1 LRLKIKKTGT
11 YRYSK
16 KYLKLIKNA
25 EACVYDVAIDSPTT
39 HAINLSLKE
48 NNNIYLKREDLQP
61 IFSFKNRGAY
71 NKIKNLSDK
80 KKSYGIIAASAGN
93 HAQGVALACKKLKI
107 ECNIVM
113 PVTAPENKLNSVKR
127 LGAKITQF
135 GENLA
140 EALVKADE
148 ISKKKKYTFVHP
160 FDDPYTIAGQGTVG
174 KEILQDGIDYDAV
187 FVPVGGGGLLAG
199 ISAWVRQHKKKI
211 KIIGVEVD
219 DSACL
224 TEALKNNK
232 RVLLKKVGLFAD
244 GVAVSQ
250 VGKNNL
256 DVIKECVDEVMIVN
270 IDEVCAAVK
279 DIFEDTR
286 VLSEPSGAVALAG
299 LKKYSKRITGK
310 NLLAVSS
317 GANINFQ
324 KLGFI
329 VERSELG
336 ENREKILSIKIPEKP
351 GSFLKLAKVFGKLSV
366 TEFNYRKADD
376 KDALVLVGI
385 RTSSEK
391 SFIKLKQKLRK
402 LKYKFSDYTN
412 NEISNDHLRHMVGGR
427 ARLNSDSGS
436 IERIFNGEFPEKPGA
451 LLNFLEKF
459 GNNWNISLFHY
470 RNIGSAYGNILIGI
484 EDKNSDK
491 SKLIKHLEKSGTV
504 FKEESKNKAYLDFLK

>member
-1 LRLKIKKTGT
+1 M
-11 YRYSK
+11 
-16 KYLKLIKNA
+16 
-25 EACVYDVAIDSPTT
+25 YDVAIDSPTT
-39 HAINLSLKE
+39 FAANLSAKE
-48 NNNIYLKREDLQP
+48 QNDIYLKREDLQP

-71 NKIKNLSDK
+71 NKISNLSEEQR
-80 KKSYGIIAASAGN
+80 SSGIIAASAGN
-93 HAQGVALACKKLKI
+93 HAQGVALACKRLNI
-107 ECNIVM
+107 NCNIVM

-127 LGAKITQF
+127 LGAKITLH

-140 EALVKADE
+140 KALVKADE
-148 ISKKKKYTFVHP
+148 ISKKHNYTFVHP
-160 FDDPYTIAGQGTVG
+160 FDDPYTIAGQGTIG
-174 KEILQDGIDYDAV
+174 KEILEDGIKYDAI

-199 ISAWVRQHKKKI
+199 ISAWVRQNDKSI
-211 KIIGVEVD
+211 KIIGVEVN

-224 TEALKNNK
+224 TEALKLNK

-250 VGKNNL
+250 VGKHNL
-256 DVIKECVDEVMIVN
+256 DVIKECVDEVMTVN

-299 LKKYSKRITGK
+299 LKIYSKRMKNK
-310 NLLAVSS
+310 NLLALSS
-317 GANINFQ
+317 GANVNFQ

-336 ENREKILSIKIPEKP
+336 ENREKILSIKIPEAP
-351 GSFLKLAKVFGKLSV
+351 GSFLKLAKVFGKLPV
-366 TEFNYRKADD
+366 TEFNYRKAHE
-376 KDALVLVGI
+376 KDAHVLVGI
-385 RTSSEK
+385 RTSSED
-391 SFIKLKQKLRK
+391 SFSKLKQKLKK

-427 ARLNSDSGS
+427 ASSNNQSKGL
-436 IERIFNGEFPEKPGA
+436 ERIFNGEFPETPGA
-451 LLNFLEKF
+451 LLNFLENF

-484 EDKNSDK
+484 EDPNSDK
-491 SKLIKHLEKSGTV
+491 TKLIKHLDKSGTL
-504 FKEESKNKAYLDFLK
+504 FKEESNNKAYLDFLK

>member
-1 LRLKIKKTGT
+1 MID
-11 YRYSK
+11 
-16 KYLKLIKNA
+16 
-25 EACVYDVAIDSPTT
+25 EASVYDVSINSPTT
-39 HAINLSLKE
+39 HAVNLSMKE
-48 NNNIYLKREDLQP
+48 GNEIFLKREDLQP

-71 NKIKNLSDK
+71 NKIVNLSEE
-80 KKSYGIIAASAGN
+80 KKSKGIIAASAGN

-107 ECNIVM
+107 KCTIVM
-113 PVTAPENKLNSVKR
+113 PITAPENKLNAVKR
-127 LGAKITQF
+127 LGAKVILH
-135 GENLA
+135 GENLGD
-140 EALVKADE
+140 ALSKADKINKRHE
-148 ISKKKKYTFVHP
+148 YTFVHP

-174 KEILQDGIDYDAV
+174 REILEDGIDYDAV

-199 ISAWVRQHKKKI
+199 TSAWIRQNKKKI

-224 TEALKNNK
+224 TEALLQNK
-232 RVLLKKVGLFAD
+232 RVYLKKVGLFAD

-256 DVIKECVDEVMIVN
+256 DVIKECVDEVITVN

-299 LKKYSKRITGK
+299 LKTYSKRIKNK
-310 NLLAVSS
+310 NLIAVSS

-329 VERSELG
+329 VERSEIG

-351 GSFLKLAKVFGKLSV
+351 GSFLKLAKTFGKFPI
-366 TEFNYRKADD
+366 TEFNYRKSDNEKAF
-376 KDALVLVGI
+376 VLVGI
-385 RTSSEK
+385 RTSSED
-391 SFIKLKQKLRK
+391 SFLKLKQKLKK
-402 LKYKFSDYTN
+402 LKYNFHDYTN

-427 ARLNSDSGS
+427 VNSPSQTNN

-451 LLNFLEKF
+451 LLEFLENF
-459 GNNWNISLFHY
+459 GDKWNISLFHY

-484 EDKNSDK
+484 EDHSK
-491 SKLIKHLEKSGTV
+491 SKATLVKHINKCGTL
-504 FKEESKNKAYLDFLK
+504 FKEVSDNRAYLDFLK

>member
-1 LRLKIKKTGT
+1 MRLKIKKTGT

-39 HAINLSLKE
+39 HAINLSIKE

-127 LGAKITQF
+127 LGANITQF

-256 DVIKECVDEVMIVN
+256 DVII
-270 IDEVCAAVK
+270 
-279 DIFEDTR
+279 
-286 VLSEPSGAVALAG
+286 
-299 LKKYSKRITGK
+299 
-310 NLLAVSS
+310 
-317 GANINFQ
+317 
-324 KLGFI
+324 
-329 VERSELG
+329 
-336 ENREKILSIKIPEKP
+336 
-351 GSFLKLAKVFGKLSV
+351 
-366 TEFNYRKADD
+366 
-376 KDALVLVGI
+376 
-385 RTSSEK
+385 
-391 SFIKLKQKLRK
+391 
-402 LKYKFSDYTN
+402 
-412 NEISNDHLRHMVGGR
+412 
-427 ARLNSDSGS
+427 
-436 IERIFNGEFPEKPGA
+436 IFN
-451 LLNFLEKF
+451 
-459 GNNWNISLFHY
+459 
-470 RNIGSAYGNILIGI
+470 
-484 EDKNSDK
+484 
-491 SKLIKHLEKSGTV
+491 
-504 FKEESKNKAYLDFLK
+504 

>member
-1 LRLKIKKTGT
+1 MRLKINKTGSF
-11 YRYSK
+11 RYSK
-16 KYLKLIKNA
+16 KYLKMIE
-25 EACVYDVAIDSPTT
+25 EASVYDVAIDSPTT

-71 NKIKNLSDK
+71 NKIINLSDK
-80 KKSYGIIAASAGN
+80 QKSLGIIAASAGN

-107 ECNIVM
+107 KCNIVM
-113 PVTAPENKLNSVKR
+113 PLTAPENKLNSVKR
-127 LGAKITQF
+127 LGAKVTLF

-148 ISKKKKYTFVHP
+148 IGKKKKLTFVHP
-160 FDDPYTIAGQGTVG
+160 FDDPFTIAGQGTVG
-174 KEILQDGIDYDAV
+174 KEILEDENSYDAI

-199 ISAWVRQHKKKI
+199 IAAWVRQHDKKV

-224 TEALKNNK
+224 TEALIQKK
-232 RVLLKKVGLFAD
+232 RIKLKKVGLFAD

-256 DVIKECVDEVMIVN
+256 EVIKECVDEVMTVN

-299 LKKYSKRITGK
+299 LKKRSKRLNNK

-324 KLGFI
+324 KLGYI

-336 ENREKILSIKIPEKP
+336 ENREKILSIKNPEKP
-351 GSFLKLAKVFGKLSV
+351 GSILKIAKVFG
-366 TEFNYRKADD
+366 
-376 KDALVLVGI
+376 
-385 RTSSEK
+385 
-391 SFIKLKQKLRK
+391 
-402 LKYKFSDYTN
+402 
-412 NEISNDHLRHMVGGR
+412 
-427 ARLNSDSGS
+427 
-436 IERIFNGEFPEKPGA
+436 
-451 LLNFLEKF
+451 
-459 GNNWNISLFHY
+459 
-470 RNIGSAYGNILIGI
+470 
-484 EDKNSDK
+484 
-491 SKLIKHLEKSGTV
+491 
-504 FKEESKNKAYLDFLK
+504 